1 MGTRNSTIVIQDG
14 LMKVAQYGQWD
25 GYPSSAG
32 IGILDFLSDVN
43 MDSFKEAVSNCTEF
57 TDKEIEEGV
66 FFADHPHLSRDNGY
80 KILELITNAN
90 GLKLC
95 SDTRFVANSLF
106 CEWAYVID
114 LDKNKF
120 EVYKG
125 FNKKIL
131 PNNAR
136 FKNMEHL
143 SENRYYPVKKV
154 IQFELNELPL
164 TEAERELFSDEKF
177 GKLKRAIKGRVSE
190 KV

>member
-25 GYPSSAG
+25 GYPSNAG
-32 IGILDFLSDVN
+32 IGILDFLKDVN

-57 TDKEIEEGV
+57 TEEEIEKSV
-66 FFADHPHLSRDNGY
+66 LIADHPHLSRDNGY
-80 KILELITNAN
+80 KILELITDAN

-95 SDTRFVANSLF
+95 SDTRFVADSLF
-106 CEWAYVID
+106 CEWAYVVD
-114 LDKNKF
+114 LDKNKL
-120 EVYKG
+120 EIYKG
-125 FNKKIL
+125 FNKKPL

-143 SENRYYPVKKV
+143 SENGYYPVKKV

-164 TEAERELFSDEKF
+164 TEAERELLSEEKF
-177 GKLKRAIKGRVSE
+177 GKLKRAIKNRISE

>member
-25 GYPSSAG
+25 GYPSNAG
-32 IGILDFLSDVN
+32 IGILDFLKDVN

-57 TDKEIEEGV
+57 TEEEIEKSV
-66 FFADHPHLSRDNGY
+66 LIADHPHLSRDNGY
-80 KILELITNAN
+80 KILELITDAN

-95 SDTRFVANSLF
+95 SDTRFVVDSLF
-106 CEWAYVID
+106 CEWAYVVD
-114 LDKNKF
+114 LDKNKL
-120 EVYKG
+120 EIYKG
-125 FNKKIL
+125 FNKKPL

-143 SENRYYPVKKV
+143 SENGYYPVKKV

-164 TEAERELFSDEKF
+164 TEAERELLSEEKF
-177 GKLKRAIKGRVSE
+177 GKLKRAIKNRISE

>member
-25 GYPSSAG
+25 GYPSNAG
-32 IGILDFLSDVN
+32 IGILDFLKDVN

-57 TDKEIEEGV
+57 TEEEIEKGV
-66 FFADHPHLSRDNGY
+66 LIADHPHLSRDNGY
-80 KILELITNAN
+80 KILELITDAN

-95 SDTRFVANSLF
+95 SDTRFVADSLF
-106 CEWAYVID
+106 CEWAYVVD
-114 LDKNKF
+114 LDKNKL
-120 EVYKG
+120 EIYKG
-125 FNKKIL
+125 FNKKPL

-143 SENRYYPVKKV
+143 SENGYYPVKKV

-164 TEAERELFSDEKF
+164 TEAERELLSEEKF
-177 GKLKRAIKGRVSE
+177 GKLKRVIKNRISE